1 MKFSYW
7 KILFKFFDNIFEILS
22 LRLLFKKYSLLI
34 LKFCISNK
42 EFLKFSIS
50 VVLFNSNSPF
60 IILVSRLYV
69 TYMFLEFSGRLFGI
83 HPFPIYEEASARFL
97 NEIFFVS
104 LNKKRKDI
112 NMIKIT
118 IGIKKIL
125 IKFSY

>member
-83 HPFPIYEEASARFL
+83 HPFSNYEKL
-97 NEIFFVS
+97 NEIN
-104 LNKKRKDI
+104 NKI
-112 NMIKIT
+112 NELKQT
-118 IGIKKIL
+118 LSTLYEEWEKL
-125 IKFSY
+125 I